1 MRLSHIFKIIGDFI
15 SGDFVSIDKL
25 YFFGSSHRS
34 ENGRFILKWSD
45 YDPKSRSSGPRKKGH
60 GRYVLLDGG
69 KIILQGK
76 LERPNDGKVSNQ
88 GIFILNDW
96 MFGEGSKG
104 TFYAFD
110 AKNKRLIRHKCD
122 ANLYNNGLSNDGQ
135 YAVCQT
141 FYSDGEDGNMLFF
154 FNLREKR
161 LVWKCEPKTGWAK
174 DYRFDTVQQVL
185 YLLYDNGRSY
195 RYSFDGNF
203 LDEERWEKERI
214 NFASGYEL
222 LSIAEAKR
230 QQLESTNADLS
241 LYDEVIDLLKRALDK
256 GVSEN
261 TQARIHRNIGE
272 IYYKR
277 GQNSKAIEHF
287 EIAVSLNPKVGVK
300 RLLDKLKMES

>member
-1 MRLSHIFKIIGDFI
+1 MSTSDVFKISDDFI
-15 SGDFVSIDKL
+15 RFDKL
-25 YFFGSSHRS
+25 DFFGPFHRS
-34 ENGRFILKWSD
+34 ENGRFILAWSD
-45 YDPKSRSSGPRKKGH
+45 YDPKSGIGGAREKGH

-96 MFGEGSKG
+96 MFGEGLKG

-110 AKNKRLIRHKCD
+110 VKGKQLIRHKCE

-141 FYSDGEDGNMLFF
+141 AHSGREDGNKLFF
-154 FNLREKR
+154 FSLQEKR
-161 LVWKCEPKTGWAK
+161 LVWKCEPETGWAK
-174 DYRFDTVQQVL
+174 DYRFDTAQQTL
-185 YLLYDNGRSY
+185 YLLYDEGRSY

-203 LDEERWEKERI
+203 LDAERWGKERI
-214 NFASGYEL
+214 NFVSGYEL
-222 LSIAEAKR
+222 LTIAEAKR
-230 QQLESTNADLS
+230 QQLESANADLS
-241 LYDEVIDLLKRALDK
+241 LYDEVIGLLKRALDK

-277 GQNSKAIEHF
+277 GENSEAVKHF
-287 EIAVSLNPKVGVK
+287 ETAMSLNPKVGVK
-300 RLLDKLKMES
+300 KLLEKLKTES